1 MWPGAGER
9 IKRTRTDILFSE
21 YVRHRDDWTCQ
32 RCGKKFTQGVDSRGL
47 HCAHVWFGR
56 ANKTTRWEPINC
68 VSLCIGCH
76 NQVDQSPA
84 EAWELLISK
93 ITPQEILWLQQQKD
107 EKRTIKISKE
117 VEMEARERVKQLLL
131 DIKKE

>member
-1 MWPGAGER
+1 
-9 IKRTRTDILFSE
+9 
-21 YVRHRDDWTCQ
+21 
-32 RCGKKFTQGVDSRGL
+32 
-47 HCAHVWFGR
+47 
-56 ANKTTRWEPINC
+56 
-68 VSLCIGCH
+68 
-76 NQVDQSPA
+76 VDQSPA
-84 EAWELLISK
+84 EAWELLINK